1 MLTNKE
7 FMRLICERGGIV
19 CVQNDMTVKNLCQ
32 IAPNGTDD
40 SVSDIK
46 DREVKIKFMLDEIF
60 INARLKSFARVITAI
75 PSTKT
80 EKVTDEGIFKMF
92 MTSNNTIIWI
102 YICAK
107 NGIEDDISDVNS
119 YISAVN
125 VNIRKH
131 ANNSEDMWTDISSG
145 LIKCKEFKG
154 EIKIKKDL
162 DMDKQRLINSTG
174 DIDPE
179 VHLKRI
185 TILEKKLS
193 ELDLD
198 RQNKIFNIL
207 DSLLEL

>member
-19 CVQNDMTVKNLCQ
+19 CIQNDMTVKNLCQ
-32 IAPNGTDD
+32 IAPNGKYDD
-40 SVSDIK
+40 GFSDIK
-46 DREVKIKFMLDEIF
+46 DREEKIKFMLDEMF
-60 INARLKSFARVITAI
+60 INARLKSFARIITAI

-80 EKVTDEGIFKMF
+80 EKVTDKGIFKMF
-92 MTSNNTIIWI
+92 MTSNNTVIWI

-107 NGIEDDISDVNS
+107 NSIEDDITDVHS

-125 VNIRKH
+125 DAIKKY
-131 ANNSEDMWTDISSG
+131 ANNSEDMWTDVSSG

-154 EIKIKKDL
+154 EIKVKRDL
-162 DMDKQRLINSTG
+162 SE

-198 RQNKIFNIL
+198 KQNKIFNIL
-207 DSLLEL
+207 NSLLEL